1 MRLDGNIKLRNSSV
15 FSENHDD
22 AKEVR
27 SCPGIRCHLPRSAAS
42 PHLYVQ
48 QEDMHSRGRSTRAAF
63 LPVGKVAPESPGA
76 SAGWAQQSASRPIG
90 D

>member
-1 MRLDGNIKLRNSSV
+1 M
-15 FSENHDD
+15 
-22 AKEVR
+22 
-27 SCPGIRCHLPRSAAS
+27 PGIRSHLPRSAAS
-42 PHLYVQ
+42 PRLYVQ
-48 QEDMHSRGRSTRAAF
+48 DMHSRGHSTRVVF